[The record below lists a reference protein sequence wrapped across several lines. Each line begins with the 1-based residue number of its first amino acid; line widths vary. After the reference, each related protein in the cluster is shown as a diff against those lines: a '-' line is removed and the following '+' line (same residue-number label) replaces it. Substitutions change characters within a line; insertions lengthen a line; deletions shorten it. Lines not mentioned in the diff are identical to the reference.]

1 MIKKVLDYLRSL
13 VPQRL
18 QLPQNTPAYLRNK
31 YLLATVFF
39 CIWVGFIDEN
49 SILERI
55 EFEREYNKLQK
66 DKEYYQDK
74 IQRDAYEMEELEKN
88 SKLELIAREKYLM
101 KKENEDIF
109 IIQKN

>member
-1 MIKKVLDYLRSL
+1 MIRKMLNYLKSL
-13 VPQRL
+13 MPQSLRL
-18 QLPQNTPAYLRNK
+18 PKNTPAYLKNK
-31 YLLATVFF
+31 FVLASVFF

-49 SILERI
+49 SIIERI
-55 EFEREYNKLQK
+55 QFQREYNKLQK
-66 DKEYYQDK
+66 DKEYYLDK
-74 IQRDAYEMEELEKN
+74 IKQDTYEMEELEKI

>member
-1 MIKKVLDYLRSL
+1 MIKKVLKYLRSL
-13 VPQRL
+13 IPQSL
-18 QLPQNTPAYLRNK
+18 LLPTNTPAYLRNK

-55 EFEREYNKLQK
+55 QFQRDYNKLQK

>member
-1 MIKKVLDYLRSL
+1 M
-13 VPQRL
+13 PQRL
-18 QLPQNTPAYLRNK
+18 LLPTNTPAYLRNK
-31 YLLATVFF
+31 YLLASVFF

-49 SILERI
+49 SVLERI
-55 EFEREYNKLQK
+55 QFQRDYNKLQK